1 MPPVAEPPSS
11 APNPSRLLR
20 FVNLRRGEGAPVLVA
35 ALFFF
40 FVLTALM
47 LLRPARDA
55 LGMERGIDSV
65 RWLFIGTAVVTLA
78 VNPVFGWLV
87 SRFKRLQAIGATY
100 GFFVASLVGFWGLLM
115 FAPGAIG
122 ARSGQVF

>member
-47 LLRPARDA
+47 LLLD
-55 LGMERGIDSV
+55 LCG
-65 RWLFIGTAVVTLA
+65 RWLPRGTVPWQ
-78 VNPVFGWLV
+78 N
-87 SRFKRLQAIGATY
+87 
-100 GFFVASLVGFWGLLM
+100 
-115 FAPGAIG
+115 
-122 ARSGQVF
+122 